1 MNKFA
6 EVIVDIPVQ
15 KFDKAYDYII
25 PDNLID
31 KVKVGM
37 AVKIR
42 FGNRKSS
49 AFITKIKDNTDVEK
63 ESLKSIDNLITDEV
77 FFNESDLILYKWI
90 STNYCALLINVIKA
104 AVPTAVFK
112 GNIKKKKIKA
122 VKLNVK
128 QDNIDKYLEKLKKRA
143 PSQYQILDYIK
154 TNNKKH
160 KVKDLLD
167 ELDVYR
173 SSVNGLVKK
182 EILKYTEF
190 IEHRSPYKDF
200 DLEMSKEL
208 NPTKKQSEVLDIIK
222 QNLLEDSNQTYLLH
236 GVTGS
241 GKTEVYIQLIKE
253 VIKKDKGAIL
263 LVPEIS
269 LTPVMVKRFYSRFGN
284 EIAVLH
290 SGLSDGERYDEW
302 RKIKTGKSRIV
313 IGARSAIFA
322 PVKNLGIIIIDE
334 EHENSYKQNTHPY
347 YHARE
352 VAQKRAEINNIDLVL
367 GSATPSLE
375 SYYKAKEKGYKYLSL
390 PKRIDDKKMPPVD
403 IVNMKEE
410 LKKGNTSIFSEYLE
424 NGLKETLQKNEQ
436 AILFLNRRGYS
447 SFVLC
452 RSCGEVIK
460 CDNCDISMTYHKM
473 NDELVCHYCGN
484 TKKIPK
490 YCPNCSSK
498 YIKDFGIG
506 TERIENEVKK
516 KFPDA
521 EVVRMDYDTTNK
533 KGAHRKILDKIENRE
548 IDILIGTQMV
558 AKGHDYPNISLVG
571 VITAD
576 TIMNLPDFR
585 SGERTFQLLTQV
597 AGRTGRGNKKGKVVI
612 QTYNPDHYSILAAKE
627 HNYEYFYDKE
637 ISLRKILKYPP
648 FKHLINITLVHKY
661 KKKAE
666 NTAEKLYNRIKQY
679 KQIEQIIGPSSAPI
693 ERIRGEYRFQILLK
707 FDNKMKRKDF
717 IVEFKDKYLTEI
729 STNVKY
735 NIDVDPLSML

>member
-1 MNKFA
+1 MNNFA

-25 PDNLID
+25 PEDLINEI
-31 KVKVGM
+31 KIGM
-37 AVKIR
+37 AVKIK
-42 FGNRKSS
+42 FGRRKLR
-49 AFITKIKDNTDVEK
+49 AFVIKIKDNTEVEK
-63 ESLKSIDNLITDEV
+63 ESLKYIDSIITNEV
-77 FFNESDLILYKWI
+77 FFNEKDLKLYRWI
-90 STNYCALLINVIKA
+90 SDNYCALLINVIKA

-112 GNIKKKKIKA
+112 GNIRKKTIKA
-122 VKLNVK
+122 VIL
-128 QDNIDKYLEKLKKRA
+128 NIDEKNIDNYLDDLKGRA
-143 PSQYQILDYIK
+143 PSQYKVLNYIK
-154 TNNKKH
+154 DNNKNH

-167 ELDVYR
+167 KLKVYR
-173 SSVNGLVKK
+173 GSINGLVEK
-182 EILKYTEF
+182 EILKYIEF

-200 DLEMSKEL
+200 DLKMAEEL
-208 NPTKKQSEVLDIIK
+208 KPTKNQKKVLDIIK
-222 QNLLEDSNQTYLLH
+222 SNLLKDNHQTYLLH

-269 LTPVMVKRFYSRFGN
+269 LTPVMVKRFYSRFGD

-290 SGLSDGERYDEW
+290 SGLSAGERYDEW
-302 RKIKTGKSRIV
+302 RNIKSGKSKIV
-313 IGARSAIFA
+313 IGARSAVFA
-322 PVKNLGIIIIDE
+322 PVKDLGIIIIDE

-352 VAQKRAEINNIDLVL
+352 VAKKRAEIKSIDLIL

-375 SYYKAKEKGYKYLSL
+375 SYYKSKDKNYKYLSL
-390 PKRIDDKKMPPVD
+390 PKRIDDKNMPPVN

-410 LKKGNTSIFSEYLE
+410 LKKGNVSIFSEYLADSLE
-424 NGLKETLQKNEQ
+424 NTLKKGQQ

-460 CDNCDISMTYHKM
+460 CDNCDISMTYHQNK
-473 NDELVCHYCGN
+473 DELVCHYCGN

-498 YIKDFGIG
+498 YIKDFGVG
-506 TERIENEVKK
+506 TEKIEKEVKK
-516 KFPDA
+516 KFPNA
-521 EVVRMDYDTTNK
+521 KVARMDYDTTTK
-533 KGAHRKILDKIENRE
+533 KGAHRKILDKIENQE

-585 SGERTFQLLTQV
+585 SAERTFQLLTQV
-597 AGRTGRGNKKGKVVI
+597 AGRTGRGTKKGKVVI
-612 QTYNPDHYSILAAKE
+612 QTYNPEHYSILAAKD
-627 HNYEYFYDKE
+627 HNYEYFYKKE

-648 FKHLINITLVHKY
+648 FKELINITLAHQY

-666 NTAEKLYNRIKQY
+666 NSAKKLYNSIKEY
-679 KQIEQIIGPSSAPI
+679 KQIEKIIGPSSAPI
-693 ERIRGEYRFQILLK
+693 ERIRGEYRVQVLLK
-707 FDNKMKRKDF
+707 FDTIKDRTDF
-717 IVEFKDKYLTEI
+717 ISEFKDKYLTDI
-729 STNVKY
+729 TTNVKY